1 MSTPHP
7 IRCRCGQMR
16 GTLAFPNQA
25 LRLVCYCRD
34 CQTAAH
40 ALGEP
45 ERTVDGNGGTAIVA
59 SLQSNVTFTQGSD
72 KLACL
77 SLTDKGIYRWY
88 ASCCRTPIAN
98 TVRRPQ
104 MSYVGIVHSCLGE
117 SAQQATEAWPEHFNV
132 NPTHAKGPVAKPGL
146 RAFIGTL
153 KIARLVLGA
162 RFSGRWRQSPFFRNG
177 SAQTATEVR
186 VLTHAEFER
195 ARESV

>member
-1 MSTPHP
+1 
-7 IRCRCGQMR
+7 
-16 GTLAFPNQA
+16 
-25 LRLVCYCRD
+25 
-34 CQTAAH
+34 
-40 ALGEP
+40 
-45 ERTVDGNGGTAIVA
+45 VDGNGGTAIVA
-59 SLQSNVTFTQGSD
+59 SLQSSVTFTQGSD

-117 SAQQATEAWPEHFNV
+117 SAQQAAEAWPEHFDV

-153 KIARLVLGA
+153 MIARLVLGA
-162 RFSGRWRQSPFFRNG
+162 RFSGRWRQSSFFRNG
-177 SAQTATEVR
+177 STQTATEVL
-186 VLTHAEFER
+186 VLAHAEFER